1 MRTRVLA
8 VAALPGLLLAFCCA
22 ASAADAVKFS
32 VAKGAVPSTVV
43 VGNGRGRIAMPANIA
58 AAQKTHRAL
67 AGGGNAMRLPLSEMN
82 TLVAVRDAAGNI
94 TVQHAAD
101 GEVIP
106 NAVAPAAEA
115 VQ

>member
-1 MRTRVLA
+1 MGTRVLA
-8 VAALPGLLLAFCCA
+8 TAALPCLLAICSA
-22 ASAADAVKFS
+22 ANAADAIKFS
-32 VAKGAVPSTVV
+32 VADGSAPATVI
-43 VGNGRGRIAMPANIA
+43 VGNGRARVAMPANIA
-58 AAQKTHRAL
+58 AAQQTHRAI

-82 TLVAVRDAAGNI
+82 TLVVGRDAAGNI

-101 GEVIP
+101 GEIIP